1 MAPHRRLQRLDR
13 SIIGI
18 AAVPRAHLASIRAQF
33 DGLGLRPS
41 NNPGALTMN
50 SSDPNYNVERQAT
63 DNRCSA
69 AERCGVPAAV
79 RQPSRQIPLAIAFFA
94 ALSLATSPAAGAEIK
109 GTVKI
114 IVPSTP
120 GGGADV
126 VARLLAQQIGRAQN
140 VTMVVEDRPGGG
152 NIVGIEAAARSAPN
166 GNTVLISTPEFVINP
181 HLQKVNYD
189 PLKGFESVCYLARA
203 PQVLVVNP
211 VSPYKTFTDF
221 LTAAQKNPG
230 KLTLASTSPASSPH
244 IAFETIR
251 RAAKVDILYV
261 PFQGSHP
268 AVSALLGQQV
278 TSAMVSYPNV
288 LAQISSGKLRPLA
301 VTSENRVEDI
311 PNVPTIAESG
321 FPGLQADLWFGTEVP
336 ANTPKA
342 AIAQLSSWFS
352 AALKRPEVKSKLKSL
367 GLTAVG
373 TCGDE
378 FSKFIHHEYEQ
389 YGREISEGHIQAK

>member
-1 MAPHRRLQRLDR
+1 
-13 SIIGI
+13 
-18 AAVPRAHLASIRAQF
+18 
-33 DGLGLRPS
+33 
-41 NNPGALTMN
+41 MN
-50 SSDPNYNVERQAT
+50 SSNLDHSVEFKTPDDPESIPEKSGIRSTIRQH
-63 DNRCSA
+63 R
-69 AERCGVPAAV
+69 
-79 RQPSRQIPLAIAFFA
+79 RQMGLALAFFA
-94 ALSLATSPAAGAEIK
+94 AVSLGSCPAIRAEIK

-126 VARLLAQQIGRAQN
+126 VARLLAEEIGHAQN
-140 VTMVVEDRPGGG
+140 VTMIVEDRPGGG
-152 NIVGIEAAARSAPN
+152 NIIGIEAAARSAPN

-189 PLKGFESVCYLARA
+189 PLRGFESVCYLARA

-211 VSPYKTFTDF
+211 ASPYKTFTDF
-221 LTAAQKNPG
+221 LTAARNNPG

-251 RAAKVDILYV
+251 RAAKLDILYV

-268 AVSALLGQQV
+268 AVSAVLGQQV

-301 VTSENRVEDI
+301 VTSEDRIEDL

-321 FPGLQADLWFGTEVP
+321 FPGLEATLWFGTEVP
-336 ANTPKA
+336 ANTPKD

-352 AALKRPEVKSKLKSL
+352 AALKRPEVQSKLKSL

-373 TCGDE
+373 TCGEE

>member
-1 MAPHRRLQRLDR
+1 MNTADASHYDQFK
-13 SIIGI
+13 
-18 AAVPRAHLASIRAQF
+18 AV
-33 DGLGLRPS
+33 DGLGPAVKKCGIPRTAQTPLWQV
-41 NNPGALTMN
+41 GFALAF
-50 SSDPNYNVERQAT
+50 V
-63 DNRCSA
+63 
-69 AERCGVPAAV
+69 AV
-79 RQPSRQIPLAIAFFA
+79 
-94 ALSLATSPAAGAEIK
+94 LSLVTCQAARAEIK

-126 VARLLAQQIGRAQN
+126 VARLLAEEIGHAQN

-152 NIVGIEAAARSAPN
+152 NIIGIEAAARSAPN

-189 PLKGFESVCYLARA
+189 PLTGFESVCYLARA

-211 VSPYKTFTDF
+211 ASPYKTFTDF
-221 LTAAQKNPG
+221 LTAARENPG

-301 VTSENRVEDI
+301 VTSENRVEDM

-336 ANTPKA
+336 ANTPKD

-373 TCGDE
+373 TCGEE
-378 FSKFIHHEYEQ
+378 FSKFIHREYEQ

>member
-1 MAPHRRLQRLDR
+1 MNTADKKHNNEFKVADCFG
-13 SIIGI
+13 STAKKSGI
-18 AAVPRAHLASIRAQF
+18 PATAQKPR
-33 DGLGLRPS
+33 
-41 NNPGALTMN
+41 
-50 SSDPNYNVERQAT
+50 RQA
-63 DNRCSA
+63 
-69 AERCGVPAAV
+69 G
-79 RQPSRQIPLAIAFFA
+79 LAFAFFT
-94 ALSLATSPAAGAEIK
+94 ALSLVTCQTAHAEIK

-126 VARLLAQQIGRAQN
+126 VARLLAEQIGHTQN

-152 NIVGIEAAARSAPN
+152 NIIGIEAAARSMPN

-189 PLKGFESVCYLARA
+189 PLKGFESVCYLAQS

-211 VSPYKTFTDF
+211 ASPYKSFTDF
-221 LTAAQKNPG
+221 LTAARQSPG

-244 IAFETIR
+244 IAFETLR

-261 PFQGSHP
+261 PFQGAHP

-301 VTSENRVEDI
+301 VTSENRVEDM
-311 PNVPTIAESG
+311 PDVPTIAESG
-321 FPGLQADLWFGTEVP
+321 FPGFQADLWFGTEVP
-336 ANTPKA
+336 ANTPKD
-342 AIAQLSSWFS
+342 AIAQLSKWFS
-352 AALKRPEVKSKLKSL
+352 AALKLPEVKSKLKSL

-373 TCGDE
+373 TCGE
-378 FSKFIHHEYEQ
+378 EYSKFIHQEYEQ
-389 YGREISEGHIQAK
+389 YGREISEGHIQTK

>member
-1 MAPHRRLQRLDR
+1 M
-13 SIIGI
+13 
-18 AAVPRAHLASIRAQF
+18 
-33 DGLGLRPS
+33 
-41 NNPGALTMN
+41 
-50 SSDPNYNVERQAT
+50 
-63 DNRCSA
+63 
-69 AERCGVPAAV
+69 
-79 RQPSRQIPLAIAFFA
+79 
-94 ALSLATSPAAGAEIK
+94 
-109 GTVKI
+109 
-114 IVPSTP
+114 
-120 GGGADV
+120 
-126 VARLLAQQIGRAQN
+126 
-140 VTMVVEDRPGGG
+140 
-152 NIVGIEAAARSAPN
+152 
-166 GNTVLISTPEFVINP
+166 
-181 HLQKVNYD
+181 NYD
-189 PLKGFESVCYLARA
+189 PLTGFESVCYLARA

-211 VSPYKTFTDF
+211 ASPYKTFTDF
-221 LTAAQKNPG
+221 LTAARENPG

-301 VTSENRVEDI
+301 VTSENRVEDM

-336 ANTPKA
+336 ANTPKD

-373 TCGDE
+373 TCGEE
-378 FSKFIHHEYEQ
+378 FSKFIHREYEQ